1 MIARTS
7 VDTSEVKALFA
18 EINARTTTYQPV
30 WGKAK
35 QYLRAAHA
43 ANFASNGL
51 PVGGWAPLQPE
62 TAAWKAAEG
71 YPLAPLVQT
80 GELFRSV
87 AAGSGP
93 PNEMRPKSM
102 QFGTSVDYAKFH
114 QYGAPRAHLPKRQ
127 IVFEPPGFAQMLA
140 ESVADHLKPSGAVA
154 ATSALRSL
162 FR

>member
-1 MIARTS
+1 MITNVS

-18 EINARTTTYQPV
+18 EINARTTTYQSV
-30 WGKAK
+30 WAQAK

-43 ANFASNGL
+43 ANFSSNGL

-71 YPLAPLVQT
+71 YPPVPLFRS
-80 GELFRSV
+80 GELFRSI
-87 AAGSGP
+87 AMASGP

-102 QFGTSVDYAKFH
+102 QFGTNVDYAKFH
-114 QYGAPRAHLPKRQ
+114 QYGAPRANLPKRQ

-140 ESVADHLKPSGAVA
+140 ESVADHLKPSRGVA
-154 ATSALRSL
+154 ATSALRGL
-162 FR
+162 FK

>member
-1 MIARTS
+1 MSTSVS

-18 EINARTTTYQPV
+18 EINARMTSYQSV
-30 WGKAK
+30 WGQAK
-35 QYLRAAHA
+35 QYLSAAHS
-43 ANFASNGL
+43 ANFASSGL

-62 TAAWKAAEG
+62 TAAWKAGEG
-71 YPLAPLVQT
+71 FPPVPLIRT

-87 AAGSGP
+87 AAASGP

-114 QYGAPRAHLPKRQ
+114 QYGAPRANLPKRQ
-127 IVFEPPGFAQMLA
+127 IIFEPPGFAQMLA
-140 ESVADHLKPSGAVA
+140 ESVADHIKPSGAA
-154 ATSALRSL
+154 SATSALRSL